1 MLVIKNLF
9 IVGICNMEVEE
20 IAVRFKALKQKS
32 KNTFI
37 QNILSLFNQIE
48 SAVILEGPYRLVLD
62 SNIIMRLESY
72 RQGNV
77 SEGLLSI
84 LLAFKLIKKLPFH
97 FDLVVRPTVF
107 YEYLRQK
114 NLKSTHEHWVKF
126 KELRNMI
133 EEELGSKLFFD
144 GIETYGGA
152 EQYLKL
158 IQSDAEKIKKTLIAY
173 QNESWHVNFVQ
184 RPGAGVAGFPITG
197 TGYILVPP
205 AFAADALFYPLGL
218 EYFDEVKSKIFF
230 SQYILK
236 YIIECKSNDSNVIDK
251 YNREK
256 DFLFTQILKLT
267 SKGNLMG
274 IADLDIYT
282 TCNIQSQFSNQSHSR
297 YAPASAAL
305 TIDGKLA
312 RALRNS
318 NSHHITSGGM
328 ICGPENEDD
337 NNAKM
342 EAFIEEH
349 KRMDESEE
357 RQRIAIEASRDFMK
371 EVILSGF
378 FSD

>member
-1 MLVIKNLF
+1 
-9 IVGICNMEVEE
+9 MEIQE
-20 IAVRFKALKQKS
+20 IAIRFRALKQKS

-37 QNILSLFNQIE
+37 QNLFSLFNQIE

-114 NLKSTHEHWVKF
+114 NLKSTHEHWIKF
-126 KELRNMI
+126 KGLKNLI

-144 GIETYGGA
+144 GIETYEGA
-152 EQYLKL
+152 EQYLQL
-158 IQSDAEKIKKTLIAY
+158 IQNDAKKIKKTLIAY
-173 QNESWHVNFVQ
+173 QNENWHINFVQ
-184 RPGAGVAGFPITG
+184 RAGSGVAGFPITG
-197 TGYILVPP
+197 TEYILAPP
-205 AFAADALFYPLGL
+205 VFAADALFHPLGL
-218 EYFDEVKSKIFF
+218 EYFDEVKSSRFF
-230 SQYILK
+230 IQYIHK
-236 YIIECKSNDSNVIDK
+236 YIIECKSNDRDVIDK
-251 YNREK
+251 YNNEK

-274 IADLDIYT
+274 LADLDIYT
-282 TCNIQSQFSNQSHSR
+282 NCNIHSQFSNQSHSR

-318 NSHHITSGGM
+318 NSHYITSGGM
-328 ICGPENEDD
+328 ICGPENADD

-349 KRMDESEE
+349 KRMRESEK
-357 RQRIAIEASRDFMK
+357 RHRIAIEASRDFVK
-371 EVILSGF
+371 VLRSSGTF
-378 FSD
+378 RTR